1 MCKSDLP
8 LPDVTANVS
17 QWQVIEIIRF
27 QSVKVYFMP
36 PLNVTIIN
44 IIGIILYFQGL
55 LLVLKSKFVCKFLPN
70 DLIGMRKHGNKYQVN
85 LHNQKI
91 AKISQ
96 DLYAFSV
103 NRSVLLRKMR
113 ISFIVK

>member
-1 MCKSDLP
+1 
-8 LPDVTANVS
+8 
-17 QWQVIEIIRF
+17 
-27 QSVKVYFMP
+27 
-36 PLNVTIIN
+36 
-44 IIGIILYFQGL
+44 
-55 LLVLKSKFVCKFLPN
+55 
-70 DLIGMRKHGNKYQVN
+70 MRKHGNKYQVN